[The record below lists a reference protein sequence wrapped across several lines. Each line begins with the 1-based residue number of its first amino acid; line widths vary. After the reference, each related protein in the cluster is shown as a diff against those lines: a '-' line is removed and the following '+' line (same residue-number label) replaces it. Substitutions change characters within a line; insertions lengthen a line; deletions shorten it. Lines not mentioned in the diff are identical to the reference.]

1 MLALLTSSR
10 PSHIEVAGSLLETT
24 PAAAPPAVTNV
35 YLRRLPFEAATRLVV
50 AAAAEYFDGSANLAD
65 PGIKLA
71 RQCLQV
77 GRGRGGGE
85 GRGGTASV
93 FCAG

>member
-10 PSHIEVAGSLLETT
+10 PAHIEAAGSLLVTS
-24 PAAAPPAVTNV
+24 ADAAPPAVTNV
-35 YLRRLPFEAATRLVV
+35 YLRRLPFEAAARLVV
-50 AAAAEYFDGSANLAD
+50 AAAAEYFDGSSSLAD

-77 GRGRGGGE
+77 GAGGTGGE
-85 GRGGTASV
+85 VGLQRRLQGGS
-93 FCAG
+93 